1 MSKRRYKNFFN
12 ENTKSRKMYVVAT
25 QMKALDALK
34 PNMIFKIVSGMVVYE
49 LRRIYDII
57 IDFCAKNS
65 MF

>member
-12 ENTKSRKMYVVAT
+12 GNTKSRKMYVVAT
-25 QMKALDALK
+25 QMKALDALN
-34 PNMIFKIVSGMVVYE
+34 PNMIFKTISGMVVCE

-57 IDFCAKNS
+57 IDFCAKNR